1 MNGELSEISWAAVL
15 AASLAAFVVSMVW
28 YAVFGAKQAQLS
40 GAEAAGQ
47 TPPWKLAVEVL
58 RSLTVATVVAGLAA
72 VGDVKGGV
80 GGGADGA
87 RALGRL
93 SAGPP
98 DRIGDLGERAPGASG
113 DSRRRLAREA
123 DGDCGHRQ
131 LSGSLALRIAFLP
144 RGCGWGA
151 I

>member
-47 TPPWKLAVEVL
+47 TPPPWKLAVEVL

-72 VGDVKGGV
+72 VGDVKGV
-80 GGGADGA
+80 
-87 RALGRL
+87 
-93 SAGPP
+93 S
-98 DRIGDLGERAPGASG
+98 
-113 DSRRRLAREA
+113 EA
-123 DGDCGHRQ
+123 V
-131 LSGSLALRIAFLP
+131 LMALALWAAFPLVLLTGSVVWENVPPALAAIHAGDWLAKLMVIAV
-144 RGCGWGA
+144 
-151 I
+151 IVS